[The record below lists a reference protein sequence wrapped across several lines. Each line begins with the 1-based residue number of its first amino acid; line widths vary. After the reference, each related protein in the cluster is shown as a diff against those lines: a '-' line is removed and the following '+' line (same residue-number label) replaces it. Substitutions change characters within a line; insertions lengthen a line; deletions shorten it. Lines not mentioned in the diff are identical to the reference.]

1 VLQTTNLRKTYFV
14 EGKAVPAV
22 RGVSFHLERGAVYS
36 LLGPSGCGKTT
47 ILRCIA
53 GLERPD
59 EGEIR
64 LGGEVL
70 YSIMT
75 GEFKPPYQ
83 RNLGMVFQSYA
94 IWPHMTV
101 FENVAFP
108 LLYGG
113 RKHSKAEIKDL
124 VGKALSLV
132 KLEGL
137 QERSATLLS
146 GGQQQR
152 VALARAL
159 VYEPSLLLLDEPLSN
174 LDARLRDDVRK
185 ELKELVKRLHLTVL
199 FVTHDQVEAL
209 SLSDRIAVMRDG
221 VIIQEGSPGEIYL
234 SPQEVFVGEFVG
246 RANRIKGVL
255 IEKDK
260 DMCTVKTSTGQFA
273 GIASTGELRKGDDVV
288 LLIRPNVIKLHKQ
301 MPEAKMNIMD
311 GQVRVLTFTGALTE
325 CVVWSGE
332 GSIEVQISDLV
343 EFEANEKVYLHF
355 PPALCRVLP
364 AAEQSASGVA
374 KK

>member
-1 VLQTTNLRKTYFV
+1 VLTVNDLKKTYTV

-22 RGVSFHLERGAVYS
+22 KGVTFHLERGDVYS

-64 LGGEVL
+64 LENDTL
-70 YSIMT
+70 SSSST
-75 GEFKPPYQ
+75 GEFKAPYQ

-101 FENVAFP
+101 FDNVAFP
-108 LLYGG
+108 LLYGR
-113 RKHSKAEIKDL
+113 RKHSKSEIRDL
-124 VGKALSLV
+124 VKKALSLV
-132 KLEGL
+132 KLEGV

-159 VYEPSLLLLDEPLSN
+159 VYEPRLLLLDEPLSN

-209 SLSDRIAVMRDG
+209 SLSDRIAVMREG
-221 VIIQEGSPGEIYL
+221 IIAQEGPPGDVYL
-234 SPQEVFVGEFVG
+234 EPREVFVGEFVG
-246 RANRIKGVL
+246 RANRIKGVFVG
-255 IEKDK
+255 KDGAL
-260 DMCTVKTSTGQFA
+260 CTVKSTAGQFS
-273 GIASTGELRKGDDVV
+273 GVSSTGEFREGSEVV
-288 LLIRPNVIKLHKQ
+288 LLVRPNIIKLHTQK
-301 MPEAKMNIMD
+301 PETNVNLIE
-311 GQVRVLTFTGALTE
+311 GEIQVLTFTGALTE

-332 GSIEVQISDLV
+332 GPMEVQISDLV
-343 EFEANEKVYLHF
+343 ELEAHQKVYLQF

-364 AAEQSASGVA
+364 MPHVR
-374 KK
+374 

>member
-22 RGVSFHLERGAVYS
+22 RGVSFHLEKGDVYS

-59 EGEIR
+59 EGEIK
-64 LGGEVL
+64 LGDDVL
-70 YSIMT
+70 YSNVT
-75 GEFKPPYQ
+75 GEVKSPYQ

-94 IWPHMTV
+94 IWPHMSV
-101 FENVAFP
+101 FDNVAFP

-113 RKHSKAEIKDL
+113 RKHSKPEIKDL
-124 VGKALSLV
+124 VKKALSLV
-132 KLEGL
+132 KLEGV
-137 QERSATLLS
+137 EDRSATLLS

-159 VYEPSLLLLDEPLSN
+159 VYEPRLLLLDEPLSN

-221 VIIQEGSPGEIYL
+221 VIVQEGSPGEIYL

-255 IEKDK
+255 IERDK
-260 DMCTVKTSTGQFA
+260 DMCTVKTSMGQFL
-273 GIASTGELRKGDDVV
+273 GVTTKGEIQKGSDVV
-288 LLIRPNVIKLHKQ
+288 LLIRPNIIKLHKQ
-301 MPEAKMNIMD
+301 MPETKMNVLE
-311 GQVRVLTFTGALTE
+311 GEVRVLTFTGALTE
-325 CVVWSGE
+325 CVLWSEE
-332 GSIEVQISDLV
+332 GPIEVQISDLV
-343 EFEANEKVYLHF
+343 ELEPKQKVYLHF

-364 AAEQSASGVA
+364 VTEQSMSG
-374 KK
+374 